1 MTFSIVGCDL
11 RTSEWGIAVASKFLA
26 VGAVVPWAQGGVG
39 AIATQSYANTA
50 YGPQGLQLMRDGS
63 SARETLD
70 QLVAGDPGRAQRQV
84 GVVDA
89 RGRSATHTGDECMAW
104 AGGRTGRGYAAQGN
118 ILAGPGVVD
127 AMADSFESSDGE
139 PLGER
144 LMAALLAGDEA
155 GGDRRG
161 KQSAALTIVSP
172 GRGYAGFNDIAL
184 DLRVDDHD
192 EPVQEL
198 RRLLEIHT
206 LLFGQTP
213 EDEKLSL
220 TGPLAAEVHDLL
232 TRAGYPPRSG
242 ESGLDEALRAW
253 VGSENLEERWY
264 GGEKLDPVVLER
276 LRAAVAG
283 PSG

>member
-11 RTSEWGIAVASKFLA
+11 RRSEWGIAVASKFLA
-26 VGAVVPWAQGGVG
+26 VGAVVPWAEGGVG

-63 SARETLD
+63 SAREVVDT
-70 QLVAGDPGRAQRQV
+70 LVAGDAGRAQRQV

-127 AMADSFESSDGE
+127 GMADSFESTDGE
-139 PLGER
+139 PLDER
-144 LMAALLAGDEA
+144 LMAALLAGDAA

-161 KQSAALTIVSP
+161 KQSAALLIVSP

-184 DLRVDDHD
+184 DLRVDDHAD
-192 EPVQEL
+192 P
-198 RRLLEIHT
+198 
-206 LLFGQTP
+206 
-213 EDEKLSL
+213 L
-220 TGPLAAEVHDLL
+220 TE
-232 TRAGYPPRSG
+232 
-242 ESGLDEALRAW
+242 
-253 VGSENLEERWY
+253 
-264 GGEKLDPVVLER
+264 LER
-276 LRAAVAG
+276 LEQVSRERWVHFRPFLPTRKNPAGITDRKIIDAGIEAAIAG
-283 PSG
+283 KA

>member
-11 RTSEWGIAVASKFLA
+11 RTSEWGVAVASKFLA

-50 YGPQGLQLMRDGS
+50 YGPQGLQLMRDGQ
-63 SARETLD
+63 SAREVIDT
-70 QLVAGDPGRAQRQV
+70 LVAGDAGRAQRQV

-118 ILAGPGVVD
+118 ILAGPAVVD
-127 AMADSFESSDGE
+127 GMADSFEASDGQ

-144 LMAALLAGDEA
+144 LIAALLAGDEA

-161 KQSAALTIVSP
+161 KQSAALKIVSP
-172 GRGYAGFNDIAL
+172 GRGYAGFNDIAM
-184 DLRVDDHD
+184 DLRVDDHA

-198 RRLLEIHT
+198 RRLLDLHL

-213 EDEKLSL
+213 DDQKLPL

-232 TRAGYPPRSG
+232 VRAGYPPSSG
-242 ESGLDEALRAW
+242 ENGLNEALRAW
-253 VGSENLEERWY
+253 VGAENLEERWW
-264 GGEKLDPVVLER
+264 GGDTLDPVVLAR
-276 LRAAVAG
+276 LRVVAAEQ
-283 PSG
+283 

>member
-11 RTSEWGIAVASKFLA
+11 RKSEWGIAVASKFLA

-127 AMADSFESSDGE
+127 AMADSFESTDGE

-144 LMAALLAGDEA
+144 LMAALLAGDAA

-161 KQSAALTIVSP
+161 KQSAALMIVSP

-184 DLRVDDHD
+184 DLRVDDHA

-198 RRLLEIHT
+198 RRLLEIHA

-213 EDEKLSL
+213 DDEKLPL
-220 TGPLAAEVHDLL
+220 TGALAAEVHDLL
-232 TRAGYPPRSG
+232 VRAGYPPRSG
-242 ESGLDEALRAW
+242 DGGLDEALRAW

-264 GGEKLDPVVLER
+264 GGDRLDPVVLER
-276 LRAAVAG
+276 LRATVAER
-283 PSG
+283 SG